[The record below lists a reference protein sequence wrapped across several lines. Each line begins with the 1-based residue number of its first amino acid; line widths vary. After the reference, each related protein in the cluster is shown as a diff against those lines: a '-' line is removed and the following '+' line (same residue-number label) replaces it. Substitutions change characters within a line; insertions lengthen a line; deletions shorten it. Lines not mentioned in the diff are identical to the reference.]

1 MAYRE
6 VAQEIGRE
14 QNENVGPMMQEARQE
29 RILPQLLYL
38 FTAVTGLVDAVS
50 YIGLGHIFTANMT
63 GNIVLLGFAF
73 AGVPGLSALRSLTA
87 LAAFLV
93 GAVIGGR
100 LATTLAPLSSNRW
113 RLTAFG
119 CEAVLL
125 LGSTLASIVS
135 VPSDSTRLYAVIVL
149 TGLAMGLR
157 NATVRKIAQPDL
169 TTTVLTLTVT
179 GLAADSSFAGGSN
192 PRWQRRA
199 ISILLMFAGAF
210 VGALLLRHSL
220 ALPLGAATVFTV
232 CGMVAFYGNLRLES
246 GETPIRFVKTNTW
259 HIWSGR
265 RPAIARRKFR
275 LPWETSRFRLCG
287 RTNHDKSW
295 SESGTIS
302 ITNPV
307 SRAWLRD
314 RRIIRTSAR
323 EPR

>member
-1 MAYRE
+1 
-6 VAQEIGRE
+6 
-14 QNENVGPMMQEARQE
+14 MMQEARQE
-29 RILPQLLYL
+29 RILRLLLYL

-50 YIGLGHIFTANMT
+50 YIGLGHVFTANMT

-73 AGVPGLSALRSLTA
+73 AGVPGLSALRSMTA

-100 LATTLAPLSSNRW
+100 LATTLAPISSNRW
-113 RLTAFG
+113 TMTAFG

-135 VPSDSTRLYAVIVL
+135 VPSGSTGLYVVIVL

-169 TTTVLTLTVT
+169 TTTVLTLTIT

-199 ISILLMFAGAF
+199 ISILLMLAGAF

-220 ALPLGAATVFTV
+220 ALPLGVATVLTV
-232 CGMVAFYGNLRLES
+232 CGMIVFYGNPRLES
-246 GETPIRFVKTNTW
+246 GETPISSNVRKDE
-259 HIWSGR
+259 HLAYLERS
-265 RPAIARRKFR
+265 PAPVRAADISSP
-275 LPWETSRFRLCG
+275 LGDQPPPILN
-287 RTNHDKSW
+287 RTNDDK
-295 SESGTIS
+295 
-302 ITNPV
+302 
-307 SRAWLRD
+307 D
-314 RRIIRTSAR
+314 
-323 EPR
+323 

>member
-1 MAYRE
+1 
-6 VAQEIGRE
+6 
-14 QNENVGPMMQEARQE
+14 MQEARQE
-29 RILPQLLYL
+29 RILPQLLHL

-73 AGVPGLSALRSLTA
+73 AGVPGLSASRSLTA

-113 RLTAFG
+113 RMTAFG
-119 CEAVLL
+119 CEAGLL

-169 TTTVLTLTVT
+169 TTTVLTLTIT

-199 ISILLMFAGAF
+199 ISVLLMFAGAF

-220 ALPLGAATVFTV
+220 ALPLGVATVCAV
-232 CGMVAFYGNLRLES
+232 CGMAAFYGASRLES
-246 GETPIRFVKTNTW
+246 GET
-259 HIWSGR
+259 
-265 RPAIARRKFR
+265 
-275 LPWETSRFRLCG
+275 
-287 RTNHDKSW
+287 
-295 SESGTIS
+295 TIS
-302 ITNPV
+302 GKV
-307 SRAWLRD
+307 RKD
-314 RRIIRTSAR
+314 
-323 EPR
+323 EQ

>member
-1 MAYRE
+1 
-6 VAQEIGRE
+6 
-14 QNENVGPMMQEARQE
+14 MMQEARQE
-29 RILPQLLYL
+29 RIVPLFLYL
-38 FTAVTGLVDAVS
+38 FTAVTGLIDAVS
-50 YIGLGHIFTANMT
+50 YIALGHIFTANMT
-63 GNIVLLGFAF
+63 GNIVLLGFAL

-87 LAAFLV
+87 FAAFLV

-113 RLTAFG
+113 RMTAFG
-119 CEAVLL
+119 CEAVFL
-125 LGSTLASIVS
+125 LGATLASIVS

-169 TTTVLTLTVT
+169 TTTVLTLTIT

-232 CGMVAFYGNLRLES
+232 CGMVAFYGNPRLES
-246 GETPIRFVKTNTW
+246 GETPI
-259 HIWSGR
+259 SGKVR
-265 RPAIARRKFR
+265 KDAHEAYLERSPARDRATQISSPLGDQPPTPTLR
-275 LPWETSRFRLCG
+275 E
-287 RTNHDKSW
+287 DKS
-295 SESGTIS
+295 
-302 ITNPV
+302 
-307 SRAWLRD
+307 
-314 RRIIRTSAR
+314 
-323 EPR
+323 

>member
-1 MAYRE
+1 MQRSSPGDRAR
-6 VAQEIGRE
+6 AKRD
-14 QNENVGPMMQEARQE
+14 VGPMMQEARQE

-113 RLTAFG
+113 RMTAFG
-119 CEAVLL
+119 CEAAFL
-125 LGSTLASIVS
+125 LGATLASIGYVS
-135 VPSDSTRLYAVIVL
+135 VPYDTTRLYAVIVL

-169 TTTVLTLTVT
+169 TTTVLTLTIT

-232 CGMVAFYGNLRLES
+232 CGMVAFYGNPRLES
-246 GETPIRFVKTNTW
+246 GETPI
-259 HIWSGR
+259 SG
-265 RPAIARRKFR
+265 KG
-275 LPWETSRFRLCG
+275 S
-287 RTNHDKSW
+287 
-295 SESGTIS
+295 
-302 ITNPV
+302 
-307 SRAWLRD
+307 
-314 RRIIRTSAR
+314 
-323 EPR
+323 

>member
-1 MAYRE
+1 
-6 VAQEIGRE
+6 
-14 QNENVGPMMQEARQE
+14 MMKESLQE
-29 RILPQLLYL
+29 RTLPLLLHL
-38 FTAVTGLVDAVS
+38 FTAVTGMVDAVS

-113 RLTAFG
+113 RMTAFG

-125 LGSTLASIVS
+125 LGSTLASIVP

-169 TTTVLTLTVT
+169 TTTVLTLTIT

-232 CGMVAFYGNLRLES
+232 CGMVAFYGNPRLES
-246 GETPIRFVKTNTW
+246 GETI
-259 HIWSGR
+259 SGEVR
-265 RPAIARRKFR
+265 KDEHLAYLERSPA
-275 LPWETSRFRLCG
+275 
-287 RTNHDKSW
+287 
-295 SESGTIS
+295 
-302 ITNPV
+302 
-307 SRAWLRD
+307 RD
-314 RRIIRTSAR
+314 RATEVSSPLGDQTPPTLR
-323 EPR
+323 EKK